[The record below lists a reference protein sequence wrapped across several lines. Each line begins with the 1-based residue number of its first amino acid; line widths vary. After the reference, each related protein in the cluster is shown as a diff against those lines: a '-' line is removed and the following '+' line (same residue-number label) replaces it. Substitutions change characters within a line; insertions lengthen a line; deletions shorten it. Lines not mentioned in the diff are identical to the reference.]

1 MFAGAAF
8 EDADSGDNEL
18 FNLYATYETGAWLFA
33 AELNVGEQRVGD
45 ARTMILMSL
54 SGLLMANYAYSD
66 VASVTARISMVE
78 IEQVL
83 TIMTS
88 QSTHL
93 RTTMR
98 LLTICCL

>member
-1 MFAGAAF
+1 M
-8 EDADSGDNEL
+8 
-18 FNLYATYETGAWLFA
+18 
-33 AELNVGEQRVGD
+33 
-45 ARTMILMSL
+45 MLMYS

-66 VASVTARISMVE
+66 VASVTGRISMVE

-88 QSTHL
+88 QSTQL
-93 RTTMR
+93 LTTMR